1 MLGRQYPVREIAAM
15 AHKKGAVIVV
25 DGAQSTPHIP
35 VNVRELGADFLAFSG
50 HKLYGPMGIGAASCS
65 MRCRR
70 FSRAA
75 R

>member
-1 MLGRQYPVREIAAM
+1 M

-50 HKLYGPMGIGAASCS
+50 HKLYGPMGIGGLYG
-65 MRCRR
+65 RR
-70 FSRAA
+70 ELLE
-75 R
+75 